1 MEELDKICD
10 RIRED
15 FDKRTALRDAALA
28 RARELTRHASLAIRA
43 IHREDEAEARKE
55 LAAAEGIAAEFREN
69 LKDHPDLYFA
79 GYTQDALKEHA
90 EAALTVAMILGQKLP
105 TPEELGVEYP
115 AWLNGLTETLGELRR
130 RCLDLLRPG
139 YSQEVE
145 RLLGLMD
152 DIFTQLVTM
161 DYPDAVTDGLRRRT
175 DLARGII
182 ERTRADITVSFR
194 QSELEAALERL
205 DHKLQAAEQKIV
217 D

>member
-1 MEELDKICD
+1 MEELDIICD

-182 ERTRADITVSFR
+182 ERTRADITVAFR